1 MYMFRMMLGT
11 KSDYLPIQH

>member
-1 MYMFRMMLGT
+1 MFRMMLGT